1 MKNLD
6 YEIKFYG
13 YMMIETLLKNLKGS
27 KELNKELEKLKNQY
41 CKNIVN

>member
-1 MKNLD
+1 MNNLD

-13 YMMIETLLKNLKGS
+13 HMMIETLLKNLKGS
-27 KELNKELEKLKNQY
+27 EELREELEKLKNQY